1 MTRGKM
7 IALLGAALLVIGVLF
22 VVIRPEG
29 AGEPPTEAAPL
40 PEPALETA
48 EAPET
53 EGIDGGDQGQAAEAP
68 PEFDLDV
75 DMALAEETLSELA
88 EDTVQKAERE
98 VEKTE
103 ILGTIE
109 DYHRVE
115 DEVYASV
122 EKYDD
127 VKDRMK
133 EAAAAQLDARAIAL
147 EDTPALLEAAR
158 EELDI
163 FWEAGGLASA
173 AAYENGYL
181 ARAMVELALEGGA
194 DNFELL
200 SMQRE
205 AISSTVPLYFAGYQ
219 VNENASSVL
228 WPILEKQRELIIS
241 GKVPLS
247 SEAMLAMYDWTSEAR
262 TESAVAGWEWMVEN
276 ADACGWSK
284 MTPAL
289 ERGLQVAR
297 AGGGF
302 GTNLYAWP
310 AQSRE
315 EHLKIL
321 ATFSRGL
328 PSQKGSREYRE
339 KAIRVWEKYDELS
352 HGDE

>member
-1 MTRGKM
+1 MTRGKI

-22 VVIRPEG
+22 VVLWPEG
-29 AGEPPTEAAPL
+29 AGVPATEPAPSSQAPL
-40 PEPALETA
+40 EAA

-53 EGIDGGDQGQAAEAP
+53 EGIDGGDQRQAAPSP

-75 DMALAEETLSELA
+75 DMALAEETLSELV
-88 EDTVQKAERE
+88 EDIAQKAERE
-98 VEKTE
+98 VQKTE
-103 ILGTIE
+103 ILSTIE
-109 DYHRVE
+109 DYHRAE
-115 DEVYASV
+115 DEVYARV

-127 VKDRMK
+127 VKDRMRQ
-133 EAAAAQLDARAIAL
+133 AAIAELDARAIAL
-147 EDTPALLEAAR
+147 EDTQALLEAAR
-158 EELDI
+158 EVLDV

-194 DNFELL
+194 EDFELL

-205 AISSTVPLYFAGYQ
+205 AVSSTVPLRFAGYQ

-228 WPILEKQRELIIS
+228 WPILQKQRELIIS
-241 GKVPLS
+241 GKAPLS

-284 MTPAL
+284 MKPVL
-289 ERGLQVAR
+289 EKGLQVTR
-297 AGGGF
+297 AGGNF

-310 AQSRE
+310 ARSRQ

-339 KAIRVWEKYDELS
+339 KVIRVWEKYDELY
-352 HGDE
+352 HGEE